1 MPYHQGLTRA
11 QGDPG
16 FFSFLGKGIR
26 TVAGLLPGPVGTVA
40 RLIPSGT
47 RRPQL
52 PVRLG
57 PTPFPSTRGTGPEAM
72 RAQERAA
79 GLPSGTLCPK
89 RRRKIDPLNMR
100 ALRRA
105 NSRQKSFLRAVDATL
120 KNMPT
125 KGQVASRRKKIAGA
139 VRRRG

>member
-26 TVAGLLPGPVGTVA
+26 AVSGLLPGPAGLLA
-40 RLIPSGT
+40 RTILPTS
-47 RRPQL
+47 RPKPRFAL
-52 PVRLG
+52 PPTAFTG
-57 PTPFPSTRGTGPEAM
+57 PTRGTGPEAE
-72 RAQERAA
+72 RAQERAL
-79 GLPSGTLCPK
+79 GLPAGTLCPK
-89 RRRKIDPLNMR
+89 RRRKIDPLNMK

-125 KGQVASRRKKIAGA
+125 KGQVSSRRKKIAGA